1 MSALENQLRQLC
13 MYQDDVAVGL
23 EDHDEY
29 MMRRASRL
37 RENLITKIVSEY
49 DPERPSALRVP
60 VGQGTGQDAR

>member
-49 DPERPSALRVP
+49 DPKRPSDQ
-60 VGQGTGQDAR
+60 QGTGQAARIID